1 MKIKTRK
8 RSYQEVMKL
17 KRPSHKA
24 PLRPNILFRLLI
36 RVLAIFDLM
45 KVKFSYETEG
55 LSKIGKEPCL
65 ILMNHS
71 CFLDLK
77 IVSALFW
84 RKKPYCIVCTS
95 DGFVGKRLLM
105 RLIGC
110 IPTTK
115 FVSDT
120 QLIRDMQYTLKE
132 LKTSVLMYPEA
143 SYSFDGRATTLPRKL
158 GALLKRLDVPVISI
172 ITSGA
177 FSHDPLYNGLQ
188 LRKVPVSAK
197 VKCLL
202 TREEIKEKSVAEL
215 DGILDKEFE
224 FDGFLWQ
231 KENGIEIRENFRADG
246 LERILYK
253 CASCSAEGQMEGR
266 GEYITCKKCGKKYFL
281 NTLGSLEATSGETEF
296 SHIPDWYEWQKE
308 CVRKELENKSYLID
322 TEVEIGIMVDY
333 KAIYMVGS
341 GRLIHNSDGFT
352 LTGADGELN
361 YNQKP
366 LSSYGLYADY
376 LWYEIGDVICIG
388 TKDCLYYC
396 FPKGNVPVAKARIA
410 AEEMYKTLKLS
421 RKQIKGAE

>member
-1 MKIKTRK
+1 MKIKTK
-8 RSYQEVMKL
+8 KLSYKKAIAQ
-17 KRPSHKA
+17 KRPKHKA
-24 PLRPNILFRLLI
+24 PIRPNILFRLLI
-36 RVLAIFDLM
+36 RILGFFDLM
-45 KVKFSYETEG
+45 RVNFKFETEG
-55 LSKIGKEPCL
+55 LQKIDKKQPCL

-77 IVSALFW
+77 IVNRIFW
-84 RKKPYCIVCTS
+84 RTRPYCIVCTS

-120 QLIRDMQYTLKE
+120 QLIRDMQYTVNE

-158 GALLKRLDVPVISI
+158 GTLLKRLNVPVISI
-172 ITSGA
+172 ITEGA

-202 TREEIKEKSVAEL
+202 TQEEIKEKSVAEL
-215 DGILDKEFE
+215 DAILDKEFE
-224 FDGFLWQ
+224 FDSFLWQ
-231 KENGIEIRENFRADG
+231 KQNNIEITEPFRADG

-253 CASCSAEGQMEGR
+253 CACCEKEGQMVGK
-266 GEYITCKKCGKKYFL
+266 GEEIVCNACGKRYYL
-281 NTLGSLEATSGETEF
+281 TTLGELEAINGETEF
-296 SHIPDWYEWQKE
+296 SHIPDWFSWQKKE
-308 CVRKELENKSYLID
+308 VLKELENASYLID
-322 TEVEIGIMVDY
+322 TEVEIGVMVNY

-341 GRLIHNSDGFT
+341 GRLVHNNEGFT
-352 LTGADGELN
+352 LTGCNGELS
-361 YNQKP
+361 YTQKP

-376 LWYEIGDVICIG
+376 LWYEIGDAICIG

-396 FPKGNVPVAKARIA
+396 FPKGKVSVAKARIA
-410 AEEMYKTLKLS
+410 AEEMYKKIKS
-421 RKQIKGAE
+421 ARKVEA

>member
-1 MKIKTRK
+1 MKIKTK
-8 RSYQEVMKL
+8 KLSYKKAIAQ
-17 KRPSHKA
+17 KRPKHKA
-24 PLRPNILFRLLI
+24 PIRPNILFRLLI
-36 RVLAIFDLM
+36 RVLGFFDLM
-45 KVKFSYETEG
+45 RVHFRYETEG
-55 LSKIGKEPCL
+55 LEKIDKKQPAL

-77 IVSALFW
+77 IVNRIFW
-84 RKKPYCIVCTS
+84 RTRPYCIVCTS

-172 ITSGA
+172 ITEGA

-188 LRKVPVSAK
+188 LRRVPVSAK

-202 TREEIKEKSVAEL
+202 TREEIKEKSVEEL
-215 DGILDKEFE
+215 DAILDNEFE
-224 FDGFLWQ
+224 FDAFLWQ
-231 KENGIEIRENFRADG
+231 KQNNIEITEPFRADG

-253 CASCSAEGQMEGR
+253 CAA
-266 GEYITCKKCGKKYFL
+266 CKKEGEMVGKGEEIVCNACGKRYYL
-281 NTLGSLEATSGETEF
+281 TPLGELEAINGETEF
-296 SHIPDWYEWQKE
+296 SHIPDWYSWQKRE
-308 CVRKELENKSYLID
+308 VLKELENETYLID
-322 TEVEIGIMVDY
+322 TEVEIGVMVDF

-341 GRLIHNSDGFT
+341 GRLVHNNEGFT
-352 LTGADGELN
+352 LTGCNGDLS
-361 YNQKP
+361 YTQKP

-388 TKDCLYYC
+388 NKDCLYYC
-396 FPKGNVPVAKARIA
+396 FPKGNVSVAKARIA
-410 AEEMYKTLKLS
+410 AEEMYKKIKKA
-421 RKQIKGAE
+421 RKVEA